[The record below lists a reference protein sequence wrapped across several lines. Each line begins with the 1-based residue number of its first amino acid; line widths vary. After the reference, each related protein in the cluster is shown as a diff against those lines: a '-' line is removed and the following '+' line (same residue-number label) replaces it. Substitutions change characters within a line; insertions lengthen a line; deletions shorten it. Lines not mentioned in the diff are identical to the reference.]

1 MKHAMSDCLLSEP
14 PSDVPTASGGRVA
27 RPIASIRERDRTKS
41 WIRLLTAAAP
51 RFSLRSFRFE
61 TPLGAKPTRC
71 HPVRNPGTRG
81 FGVPPLGFPSKWWCL
96 ALSVCPVV
104 CLAQGGGIHS
114 GLGDPAGLVEKYE
127 KLLLPQPEDYQA
139 SAAARAAVEGS
150 LRTLFRRAVRNVR
163 NFEYDWPGEPVY
175 FSRRVDTGTP
185 LTSKQQEIARSD
197 AGFRRLVLDLLPKLA
212 YAYLVQGPADM
223 PNPHYQSAE
232 ILQLYIA
239 GLEHAYSRGVTE
251 QAWLPDHAG
260 TASADAMK
268 SGLARPAG
276 DVSELSL
283 RLGGFVQSIFLMRE
297 PLAAAGLLD
306 KYRAV
311 IRNLALN
318 NGTMYPAF
326 FQFAREEAAIRYA
339 TPLSEDEAYHLNAD
353 GMRLF
358 VDTFWPY
365 FLLIEDAAERS
376 RMSTVLS
383 RVMAANL
390 AVKPGVQGVIKP
402 DGTGFHHATAYVGA
416 YTPGAFEAAAQLL
429 YLAKQ
434 TTYYKSENVE
444 ALKSALETYR
454 IMVQKYSVSASLR
467 RRLIGGSGLGTTDQV
482 AKALVFLSHRD
493 GMGDFD
499 MRGRF
504 REFFD
509 AEQFFADDRAKA
521 FYEGSR
527 GIAIRGLGI
536 YRLVADLLGPDFPAA
551 EQPTGVWIK
560 PYATA
565 GFFRQG
571 DWLVTAKA
579 FSQYFWDYEG
589 TENEN
594 SFGQNWA
601 YGLLQVF
608 SAGTPVSETG
618 SGHDLFNG
626 WDWYHV
632 PGTTASHYPIQQWE
646 EGALKSLRTSA
657 GIVQRD
663 VHRNY
668 NTKTFAGG
676 VTLRNHGFFVQD
688 LEAVPFAA
696 PTDLRARKTYF
707 FVGDRV
713 LALGTRISGGTKEH
727 ETHTTL
733 FQTRLES
740 AEDPT
745 WLNGERLVG
754 LDIAR
759 EVAAA
764 PAVSMID
771 SVGNSYFLASSTA
784 SLMVTR
790 SLQASMTDDQE
801 PSEGEFAQAYL
812 NHGIKPT
819 GDSYAYVLIPAD
831 SDGTK
836 LRALAA
842 APSAYYR
849 VIESDSMHLLRFPEH
864 GVTAYA
870 FYELVDTPAGELVR
884 RVDQHAAV
892 ITERTGDE
900 VRLAASVPD
909 IGWQFEE
916 VIQTRGLNY
925 ASRHF
930 KRQVAKVHS
939 LKLDLRGSWAIRQGP
954 ESATSEIVG
963 DDTIVRM
970 QASDGMSVEILLTPV
985 HVSVQE

>member
-1 MKHAMSDCLLSEP
+1 M
-14 PSDVPTASGGRVA
+14 
-27 RPIASIRERDRTKS
+27 
-41 WIRLLTAAAP
+41 
-51 RFSLRSFRFE
+51 
-61 TPLGAKPTRC
+61 
-71 HPVRNPGTRG
+71 
-81 FGVPPLGFPSKWWCL
+81 PPLRFGPKWWCL
-96 ALSVCPVV
+96 ALAVCPVV
-104 CLAQGGGIHS
+104 CLAQSGSVQS
-114 GLGDPAGLVEKYE
+114 GLGETAGLIEKYE
-127 KLLLPQPEDYQA
+127 QLLLPQPEDYQA
-139 SAAARAAVEGS
+139 SAAARAAFEGS
-150 LRTLFRRAVRNVR
+150 LFPVLRRAVRNVG

-175 FSRRVDTGTP
+175 FSRRVDTSTP
-185 LTSKQQEIARSD
+185 LTERQQEIAGSD
-197 AGFRRLVLDLLPKLA
+197 AGFRRLVLDILPKLA
-212 YAYLVQGPADM
+212 YAYRVQGTADRS
-223 PNPHYQSAE
+223 NPHYQSAE

-239 GLEHAYSRGVTE
+239 GLEHAYGRGVTE
-251 QAWLPDHAG
+251 QTWLPDHAG
-260 TASADAMK
+260 TASAAALE
-268 SGLARPAG
+268 SGLARPSG
-276 DVSELSL
+276 DLSELSL

-297 PLAAAGLLD
+297 PLAAAGVLD

-311 IRNLALN
+311 VRNLAIN

-326 FQFAREEAAIRYA
+326 FQFAREEAGIRYT
-339 TPLSEDEAYHLNAD
+339 TPLPEDEAYHLNAD

-376 RMSTVLS
+376 RMTTVLS
-383 RVMAANL
+383 RVIGANL

-429 YLAKQ
+429 YLTKQ
-434 TTYYKSENVE
+434 TTYYKPENVE

-454 IMVQKYSVSASLR
+454 VMVQKYSVSAALR
-467 RRLIGGSGLGTTDQV
+467 GRLIGGTGLGATDQV

-493 GMGDFD
+493 GMGDFE

-504 REFFD
+504 HEFFD

-521 FYEGSR
+521 FYEGAR

-536 YRLVADLLGPDFPAA
+536 YRLVEDLLGTDFPAA

-560 PYATA
+560 PYASA

-646 EGALKSLRTSA
+646 EGDLRSLRRSA

-676 VTLRNHGFFVQD
+676 VALGNHGFFVQD
-688 LEAVPFAA
+688 LEAVPFTA

-713 LALGTRISGGTKEH
+713 LALGTRISGGTDEH

-740 AEDPT
+740 AEAPT

-754 LDIAR
+754 VDISR
-759 EVAAA
+759 QLAAD

-784 SLMVTR
+784 DLMVTR

-819 GDSYAYVLIPAD
+819 SDSYAYVLIPAD
-831 SDGTK
+831 PDGTK

-842 APSAYYR
+842 NPGAYYQ
-849 VIESDSMHLLRFPEH
+849 VVESDSMHLLRFPEQ

-892 ITERTGDE
+892 ITEMTGDD

-909 IGWQFEE
+909 IGWQFDE
-916 VIQTRGLNY
+916 IIKTRGLNY

-930 KRQVAKVHS
+930 KRQAAKVHS
-939 LKLDLRGSWAIRQGP
+939 LTLELRGTWTIGQGP

-963 DDTIVRM
+963 NETIVQM

-985 HVSVQE
+985 QVSVQEVQAVGHDRPTPQDPSREFVAPGPLRQ